1 MATNPPGGPPSGH
14 PPGPPP
20 GPNDHRIT
28 RAGNAVIPFSF

>member
-1 MATNPPGGPPSGH
+1 MATNPPGGPPSGQ

-28 RAGNAVIPFSF
+28 RAGNAVIPFPF